1 MRKPVIAL
9 ALGAMISA
17 GCFTVQPPA
26 PAPAPSS
33 VSAWGPLGGFAVN
46 YGNCA
51 GHVTLVNGFAT
62 VTDPCFDGNNNVVVC
77 TDSTAP
83 NPVKCSPMPGSLLIS
98 GAGSDVIAYGRLK

>member
-1 MRKPVIAL
+1 MRTPVLAL
-9 ALGAMISA
+9 ALGAMIST

-26 PAPAPSS
+26 APPAPAT

-62 VTDPCFDGNNNVVVC
+62 VTDPCFEEIPENINTIRLAGFRREKLQKQFGDLR
-77 TDSTAP
+77 TRR
-83 NPVKCSPMPGSLLIS
+83 VKME
-98 GAGSDVIAYGRLK
+98 V

>member
-1 MRKPVIAL
+1 
-9 ALGAMISA
+9 MISA

-26 PAPAPSS
+26 PAPAPAA
-33 VSAWGPLGGFAVN
+33 VSAWGPLGGFAVS

-77 TDSTAP
+77 TDSTAA
-83 NPVKCSPMPGSLLIS
+83 NPVKCESIPGSLLLS
-98 GAGSDVIAYGRLK
+98 GTGSDVIAYGRLK